1 MKTAAEKV
9 FNFMHRN
16 HSTVIYPLS
25 ATQQEELNA
34 SLILLLKEQDRDTR
48 HACAEAVLTIE
59 GCTTASD
66 NAIYGPHGEICKA
79 ISADEAHFTCLN
91 VQAL

>member
-1 MKTAAEKV
+1 MKTAAEKA
-9 FNFMHRN
+9 FNFLHRN
-16 HSTVIYPLS
+16 NAIIFPLPM
-25 ATQQEELNA
+25 AQQEELNA

-48 HACAEAVLTIE
+48 HACAEAVLTLE

-79 ISADEAHFTCLN
+79 VSAEEAHFTCMN